1 MSERRRSRPF
11 WYFQS
16 VNRASLLAKSERAI
30 ARDVLWLVKPI
41 IDKQSYRVSHDDHHS
56 VACRMAFCGRLF
68 IADNWLDTCKK
79 LKILAKKPSEI
90 GTGNCQ

>member
-1 MSERRRSRPF
+1 MKKEAGRPF

-16 VNRASLLAKSERAI
+16 VNRASLLAKTERAI
-30 ARDVLWLVKPI
+30 ARYVLWLVKPI

-79 LKILAKKPSEI
+79 TKDISKK
-90 GTGNCQ
+90 TL